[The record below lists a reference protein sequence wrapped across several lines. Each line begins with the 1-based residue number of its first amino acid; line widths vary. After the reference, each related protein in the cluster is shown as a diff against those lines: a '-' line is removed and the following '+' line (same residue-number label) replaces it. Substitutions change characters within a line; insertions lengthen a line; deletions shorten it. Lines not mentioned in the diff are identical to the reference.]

1 MFKYLKTYS
10 VYIYTYIKTIKF
22 VRHTTTKTMADNYL
36 KKKFHFTW
44 IFKLNTEWCDFF
56 SLFIELAKNVH
67 VSMYNF

>member
-36 KKKFHFTW
+36 KKSST
-44 IFKLNTEWCDFF
+44 
-56 SLFIELAKNVH
+56 SLEFL
-67 VSMYNF
+67 S